1 MSTINLLPDDYLE
14 NRARRRIVAMCMV
27 LFVIEVA
34 GVVGAWFVTERKQ
47 ARAVEVSRQIDESYA
62 QAAQQIARLQQL
74 EVQKK
79 TMLRK
84 ADVADAL
91 VERVPRSA
99 LLAVLTNALP
109 TGASLTQVK
118 LETQRSAIIPRTVK
132 DEKPDAKPARGADKK
147 ANLTSE
153 PRQQEAPILP
163 STVSLEVKG
172 LAATDME
179 VARFIADLAR
189 CPLIRSVDLGYS
201 QQRTLAGDSLR
212 EFLVRIELK
221 EDADAIGLARGE
233 VPSAQAPAPGGR

>member
-27 LFVIEVA
+27 LFIIEIV

-47 ARAVEVSRQIDESYA
+47 AVAVEICRGVDESYA

-74 EVQKK
+74 EGQKK

-109 TGASLTQVK
+109 QGASLTQIK
-118 LETQRSAIIPRTVK
+118 LETQRSVVLTRTSK
-132 DEKPDAKPARGADKK
+132 EEKAAGGPGKGEEKK
-147 ANLTSE
+147 TRLTSE
-153 PRQQEAPILP
+153 PRQEAPVTP
-163 STVSLEVKG
+163 STVTLEVKG

-201 QQRTLAGDSLR
+201 QQRKLPEDSLR
-212 EFLVRIELK
+212 EFLVRVELK
-221 EDADAIGLARGE
+221 ENADAIALVGGE
-233 VPSAQAPAPGGR
+233 ASPTPAKKAGDR